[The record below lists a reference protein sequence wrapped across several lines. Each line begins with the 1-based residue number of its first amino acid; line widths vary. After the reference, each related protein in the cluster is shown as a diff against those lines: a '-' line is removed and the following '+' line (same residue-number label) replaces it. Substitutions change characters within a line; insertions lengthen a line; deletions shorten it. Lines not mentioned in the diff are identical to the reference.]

1 MSFYLHPDAE
11 AELLAAIA
19 YYEEIRTDL
28 GHDFAVEVY
37 SAIQRAVSM
46 PESWALIDANIR
58 RSLVSRFPYG
68 VLYSEVN
75 DKIYILAVMNLH
87 RSPEYWKDRL

>member
-11 AELLAAIA
+11 AELLKAIA

-28 GHDFAVEVY
+28 GHDFSLEVY

-46 PESWALIDANIR
+46 PKSWTLIDVNIR

-68 VLYSEVN
+68 ILYSEVN
-75 DKIYILAVMNLH
+75 NKIYILAVMNLH
-87 RSPEYWKDRL
+87 RNPDYWKDRC